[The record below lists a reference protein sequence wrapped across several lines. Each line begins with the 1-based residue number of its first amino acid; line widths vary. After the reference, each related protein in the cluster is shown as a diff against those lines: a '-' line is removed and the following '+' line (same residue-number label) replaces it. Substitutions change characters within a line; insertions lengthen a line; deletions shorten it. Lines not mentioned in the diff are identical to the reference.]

1 MSGKVEHLA
10 PEGTAALRMYAC
22 GPTIY
27 DYGHIGN
34 FRTFLHVD
42 VLRRFLRQQGVAVE
56 HVMNV
61 TDVDDKIIRNA
72 LAAKQP
78 IGEYT
83 ARFEKAFFEDM
94 EALGI
99 ERPEHVPRATE
110 HIPEMV
116 HLIEKLAARD
126 IAYQTEDG

>member
-1 MSGKVEHLA
+1 MWTCCGGFCASR
-10 PEGTAALRMYAC
+10 AL
-22 GPTIY
+22 
-27 DYGHIGN
+27 
-34 FRTFLHVD
+34 
-42 VLRRFLRQQGVAVE
+42 AVE

-94 EALGI
+94 AALGI

-110 HIPEMV
+110 HIAEMV
-116 HLIEKLAARD
+116 TLIERLAAERHCVP
-126 IAYQTEDG
+126 DGGWELVLPHRAVSGLRQALQKRFGGDGGTARG